1 MTELGALERVIDEG
15 MAQFLAVGN
24 ALMTIRDSRL
34 YLTQSATWAG
44 YLETRWGARGLSAQ
58 RAHQLIQAS
67 SVGELLAEGLN
78 ESQARELSKVDEAQ
92 RGLVLEIAVRA
103 SAGANQQLS
112 ASTITRTVK
121 ALQEVITTG
130 AVMVGD
136 EQVAVMDLVAGHV
149 SGEVIEARQR
159 QRQRM
164 NEKQATE
171 FVTRYELCVN
181 DDGAHL
187 DLDSGHYI
195 IIIYRKKENLS

>member
-1 MTELGALERVIDEG
+1 MTKLDVLERVIDAG
-15 MAQFLAVGN
+15 MTQFLDVGN

-67 SVGELLAEGLN
+67 SVGELAEGLN

-121 ALQEVITTG
+121 ALQEVIITG